1 MPTNVSIEFALA
13 QKKYEDA
20 KTLEEK
26 LAALLEMQK
35 HAPDHKGAENL
46 RAEIS
51 RKIRALREKIEKQEE
66 QRKKATGKAL
76 GIRKEGIGQIVLV
89 GMPNSGKSTLLKAL
103 TNADVEVASYPFTT
117 KEPVIGMME
126 YNKAQI
132 QLVEIPA
139 LIEGSSQ
146 GKARGTELLGLI
158 RNADAVALVLDANN
172 ALYEFNVLMRELTD
186 ADILLNE
193 RKPKIVI
200 KKSEFQGL
208 AIVGEKYLQM
218 PKKDLENYLKKQGLH
233 NVSVIISE
241 PADYKKID
249 RALNKRLVYKK
260 ALAIIVD
267 KFGNANIPE
276 EIRKRMK
283 AIVVGK
289 LDEEEKKK
297 LKEVLFELLDVVLIF
312 TKKPGEKP
320 AEKPMALPAGSTI
333 EDVAKALHQDFYKGL
348 KYARVWG
355 STKFPGQK
363 VAKEYVV
370 QNRDIVELYC

>member
-276 EIRKRMK
+276 EISKKMK
-283 AIVVGK
+283 AIVIKK

>member
-26 LAALLEMQK
+26 LAALLEMQRY
-35 HAPDHKGAENL
+35 APDHKGAENL

-66 QRKKATGKAL
+66 QRKKATGRAL

-117 KEPVIGMME
+117 KEPAIGMME

-172 ALYEFNVLMRELTD
+172 ALYEFNVLMKELIK

-208 AIVGEKYLQM
+208 AIVGERYLQM

-233 NVSVIISE
+233 NISVIISE

-276 EIRKRMK
+276 EISKKMK
-283 AIVVGK
+283 AIVIKK

-297 LKEVLFELLDVVLIF
+297 LKEALFKLLNVVLIF
-312 TKKPGEKP
+312 TKKPGGKP

-333 EDVAKALHQDFYKGL
+333 EDVAKALHRDFYKGL